1 MWHRLPHG
9 HRDAHHPSS
18 VTDTA
23 LNELVALT
31 RQYIDHFQSG
41 PPTPA
46 FVSFAAR
53 VDAPKAAL
61 AAGQEIPD
69 DYPWYDHLPDGADA

>member
-1 MWHRLPHG
+1 M
-9 HRDAHHPSS
+9 
-18 VTDTA
+18 TDTT
-23 LNELVALT
+23 LNELAALT
-31 RQYIDHFQSG
+31 RQYIERFQSG

-53 VDAPKAAL
+53 VEALKAAL

-69 DYPWYDHLPDGADA
+69 DYPWYDHLPDGANA